1 MFWFLSKSY
10 LSICKP
16 CIPVHFSENSMLE
29 FSFWKKT
36 HHPCFFLLG
45 LPNTFGGYD
54 ETPKVTATHLKVS
67 FLTSKLF
74 IFLKN
79 TITKGTF
86 SLTFIRSEIHLHKAL
101 IFVVAQKQSARAYKV
116 TEFTTQSWLH
126 KLIKWLILRTK
137 SDLSWFSHCI

>member
-1 MFWFLSKSY
+1 MLIN
-10 LSICKP
+10 LLICKP

-36 HHPCFFLLG
+36 SSLLFSVLLFCNFFLLG

-79 TITKGTF
+79 TGN
-86 SLTFIRSEIHLHKAL
+86 
-101 IFVVAQKQSARAYKV
+101 IFFNFYK
-116 TEFTTQSWLH
+116 
-126 KLIKWLILRTK
+126 K
-137 SDLSWFSHCI
+137 